1 MKTVLITGASA
12 GIGFECAKI
21 FMDNGWNVAA
31 TMRNPDACP
40 DVIKKQN
47 VLVTRMDVTD
57 KASISQAVAE
67 TIQRFGQ
74 IDVLINNAGYYSIG
88 VVEAIPE
95 EEIARQI
102 NTNLLGLIYVTKAVL
117 PHMREKRNGLIINLS
132 SVAGRTTVPLQSIY
146 HASKWG
152 VEGFSQSL
160 KYEVEDLGIDVV
172 LIEPGVIKTD
182 FYTRSMNFSKNADLT
197 EYDEISEQV
206 GKYLI
211 EGGRNGSQPDEVAQK
226 IYSISQSRKHKL
238 QYLVGK
244 STQIVTLSR
253 ILPIGLLR
261 KITKQT
267 MMK

>member
-12 GIGFECAKI
+12 GIGFECAKT
-21 FMDNGWNVAA
+21 FMENGWNVAA

-40 DVIKKQN
+40 DILMNEN
-47 VLVTRMDVTD
+47 VFVTRMDVTD
-57 KASISQAVAE
+57 TGSIKNAVE
-67 TIQRFGQ
+67 EVIQKFGQ

-88 VVEAIPE
+88 VVEAITE

-117 PHMREKRNGLIINLS
+117 PHMREKKSGLIVNLS

-160 KYEVEDLGIDVV
+160 KYEVEKLGIDVV

-182 FYTRSMNFSKNADLT
+182 FYTRSMIFSRKSELT
-197 EYDEISEQV
+197 EYDEISEKV

-211 EGGRNGSQPDEVAQK
+211 EGGRNGSEPVEVAQK
-226 IYSISQSRKHKL
+226 ILGITQSKKHKL

-244 STQIVTLSR
+244 STGIVILSKL
-253 ILPIGLLR
+253 LPLGLLR
-261 KITKQT
+261 KMTINT

>member
-21 FMDNGWNVAA
+21 FMENGWNVAA
-31 TMRNPDACP
+31 TMRNPDAFP
-40 DVIKKQN
+40 DALKREN
-47 VLVTRMDVTD
+47 VLVTKMDVTD
-57 KASISQAVAE
+57 IGSIRQAVDE
-67 TIQRFGQ
+67 TIRRFGQ

-88 VVEAIPE
+88 VVEAISE

-102 NTNLLGLIYVTKAVL
+102 NTNLLGLIYVTKTVL
-117 PHMREKRNGLIINLS
+117 PHMRERRNGLIINLS

-146 HASKWG
+146 HATKWG

-160 KYEVEDLGIDVV
+160 KYEVENLGIDVV

-182 FYTRSMNFSKNADLT
+182 FYTRSMSFSKNNDLK
-197 EYDEISEQV
+197 EYNEISEKV
-206 GKYLI
+206 GKYLV
-211 EGGRNGSQPDEVAQK
+211 EGGENGSNPIDVARK
-226 IYSISQSRKHKL
+226 IYGISQSGKRKL

-244 STQIVTLSR
+244 STQIVILSK
-253 ILPIGLLR
+253 ILPNGLLR
-261 KITKQT
+261 KMTKQT